1 MTRVLA
7 LDLSSRVGFAVDAIG
22 GAADAPPVTGVW
34 RLPGLDAEIVGASYA
49 KLVPL
54 IDAAIVAHDVD
65 LVAFEAPLPPST
77 SGGGAPK
84 AAWVAMAQQGLAAVT
99 EMAALLMPGE
109 DDRGQPYWVRRPGVE
124 VVQVHVQT
132 VRKHFVGSGRPENP
146 KAAVKA
152 RCRQL
157 GWPVIDDNSAD
168 ACAVWAFVKAM
179 RAGLRLSTA
188 APLFGRS
195 A

>member
-7 LDLSSRVGFAVDAIG
+7 LDLSSKVGFAVDAIDG
-22 GAADAPPVTGVW
+22 GEDAAPHAGVW
-34 RLPGLDAEIVGASYA
+34 RLPGLDAEIVGQSYA

-54 IDAAIVAHDVD
+54 IDAAIVAHQVD

-84 AAWVAMAQQGLAAVT
+84 AAWVAMAQQGLAAVA

-109 DDRGQPYWVRRPGVE
+109 NDRGQFTWVKRPGID

-146 KAAVKA
+146 KAAVMA

-157 GWPVIDDNSAD
+157 GWHVVDDNAGD

-179 RAGLRLSTA
+179 RAGRRFSTA
-188 APLFGRS
+188 APLFGRP